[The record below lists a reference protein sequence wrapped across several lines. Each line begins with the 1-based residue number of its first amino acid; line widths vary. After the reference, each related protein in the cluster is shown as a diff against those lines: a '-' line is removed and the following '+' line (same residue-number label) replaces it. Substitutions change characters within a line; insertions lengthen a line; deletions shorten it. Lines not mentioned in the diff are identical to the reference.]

1 VSEVIRL
8 EGVKDLEAAL
18 KKFDETAYKKLNKAI
33 NKAAGRI
40 RINAR
45 GYIPTNPM
53 PMLSNWSSPITGQRM
68 KGFNGQGRIFPRY
81 YAAEMRAE
89 LKTRKRKQGRTRNGW
104 GQVVYVEQMS
114 AAGNIYEKGGVVP
127 GPNPRGNNSRNPNAS
142 LQFKDKIQDFY
153 FIRKGTGRALIRAG
167 REDAGQA
174 KNDISR
180 ARYEAELE
188 LQRRFN
194 QEAAQR
200 G

>member
-1 VSEVIRL
+1 VSEPIRL
-8 EGVKDLEAAL
+8 EGIKDLEAAL

-45 GYIPTNPM
+45 EYIPNNPM
-53 PMLSNWSSPITGQRM
+53 PMLSNWSGPITGQQMR
-68 KGFNGQGRIFPRY
+68 GFNGQGRIFPRY
-81 YAAEMRAE
+81 DAAEMRSE
-89 LKTRKRKQGRTRNGW
+89 IKTRKRKQGKTRNGW
-104 GQVVYVEQMS
+104 GQVVFVEQMS
-114 AAGNIYEKGGVVP
+114 PAGNIYEKGGILP

-142 LQFKDKIQDFY
+142 IQFKSKMQDFY
-153 FIRKGTGRALIRAG
+153 SIRKGTGRALIRSG

-174 KNDISR
+174 KNEISR

-194 QEAAQR
+194 QEAAR
-200 G
+200 HG